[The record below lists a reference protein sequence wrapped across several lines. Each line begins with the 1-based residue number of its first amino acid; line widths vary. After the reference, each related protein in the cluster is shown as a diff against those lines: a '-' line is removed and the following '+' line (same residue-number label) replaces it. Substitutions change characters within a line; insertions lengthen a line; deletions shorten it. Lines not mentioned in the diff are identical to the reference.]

1 MLQATRMDGDIGF
14 FLIKPDQIAVFN
26 PLMILAF
33 IPLTEYVLYPLLSKI
48 GINTPLRKLT
58 VGGFLAAVAFI
69 VSGIL
74 EMQLENDNPILPDD
88 NHGQLRFFNGYPCDY
103 YVKNEYQYFTLNS
116 LGAYQAQQVELSEAK
131 TVHFNFKRI
140 NENGESDCP
149 NEFEKEFEILPN
161 QAISMFLEGE
171 NWSMIEP
178 YIDNPDRSRSKN
190 PSMRFLI
197 TSSSVQH
204 LLIRNKDRHSYI
216 LLDSVT
222 NNRTMIEGVPGTYEI
237 LIADN
242 VVGSISVKQGS
253 VSTVIIAEQTHGSFK
268 FNSIEV
274 TPPNSLSILWILPQY
289 VVLTLGEIM
298 FNITGLSF
306 SYSQAP
312 ESMKSVLTALW
323 LLTNSLGDALLM
335 IIVKIKVFDSRANEF
350 FLFSSF
356 MAVDMILFMFL
367 AYRYKPVKLTDDEK
381 KRESLQ

>member
-1 MLQATRMDGDIGF
+1 MDGDIGF
-14 FLIKPDQIAVFN
+14 FSIKPDQISVFN
-26 PLMILAF
+26 PLLILVF

-48 GINTPLRKLT
+48 GINAPLRKLT
-58 VGGFLAAVAFI
+58 VGGFLAAAAF
-69 VSGIL
+69 VLSGIL

-88 NHGQLRFFNGYPCDY
+88 NHGQLRIFNGYSCDY
-103 YVKNEYQYFTLNS
+103 YVQNEYHNFTLNS
-116 LGAYQAQQVELSEAK
+116 LDAYQAQYIEVSDARKL
-131 TVHFNFKRI
+131 HLNFKRI
-140 NENGESDCP
+140 SESGEIGCP
-149 NEFEKEFEILPN
+149 KEFEKQIEIKPN

-171 NWSMIEP
+171 DWSIIEP

-197 TSSSVQH
+197 TSSTKQH
-204 LLIRNKDRHSYI
+204 LLIRNQARHDYI

-222 NNRTMIEGVPGTYEI
+222 NNRSMIEGVPGTYDI
-237 LIADN
+237 LIAEN

-253 VSTVIIAEQTHGSFK
+253 VSTVIIAEQNLETFK
-268 FNSIEV
+268 YNTIEV
-274 TPPNSLSILWILPQY
+274 TPPNSISILWILPQY
-289 VVLTLGEIM
+289 VILTLGEIM

-312 ESMKSVLTALW
+312 VSMKSVLTALW

-335 IIVKIKVFDSRANEF
+335 IIVKIKVFDSRAYEF

-367 AYRYKPVKLTDDEK
+367 AYRYKPVTLTNDEK
-381 KRESLQ
+381 KRESIQ